1 MAVDLALG
9 GSDKDAECRSDV
21 ASRSSPSSR
30 TVGITTQLLRF
41 WTVGIHVQNGP
52 ARGAARHPARPS
64 TGKARPGTTAGVP
77 VPARHGARAVLGLPC
92 GPVVQARARPT

>member
-1 MAVDLALG
+1 MTSELVWTKTTASVLA
-9 GSDKDAECRSDV
+9 
-21 ASRSSPSSR
+21 ASHCGRAA
-30 TVGITTQLLRF
+30 
-41 WTVGIHVQNGP
+41 IHVQNGP

-64 TGKARPGTTAGVP
+64 TGEARPGTTAGVP